1 MKTLK
6 FLSLILVALIAMGA
20 SCNRPPQPQPP
31 QPGINGEITSE
42 PIVENGEE
50 VGYSLSYRSWIIPG
64 TDENGQK
71 APTPPKNVYND
82 KSSDSEGN
90 IAKSATYD
98 AKGGGNSNDTISVIL
113 HDTFYHVD
121 TIAYVSTWDPDK
133 YKQGNYT
140 CHWDKYGLARPGE
153 NNVTI
158 TDSAIVLRVQFEEFS
173 FQYRI
178 NFETA
183 TYRNGT
189 INIPFPHYTPVITD
203 LGVEELESLE
213 TICRNDSVLARK
225 VLHHSIKISVG
236 NKNYIL
242 KANVMLH
249 RHLPDANPNRY
260 IVSSHMTTPVTWTA
274 DYDLPGQPS
283 IYGSLKGSF
292 TVHRVWSDG
301 SSSNDDFSFYTPVG
315 AYSTGGVP
323 STMHFNSCEEFYANT
338 DTIFAGFT
346 YANQWETEYGY
357 SEQDF
362 AECHLTLK
370 TRLLFASYPSFDIPV
385 YIGLYKPQDIY
396 YDDGVLFYKEPNW
409 DLEVTYLRTETNCYE
424 DGVAL
429 ICWVNAK
436 YGPYYNLNHKGSIDI
451 VF

>member
-6 FLSLILVALIAMGA
+6 SLSLILVALIAMGA
-20 SCNRPPQPQPP
+20 SCNRPPKPQPP
-31 QPGINGEITSE
+31 QPGINGEITSD

-64 TDENGQK
+64 TDENGEK
-71 APTPPKNVYND
+71 APTPPKSVYND
-82 KSSDSEGN
+82 KSSDSDGSF
-90 IAKSATYD
+90 AKSATYD

-133 YKQGNYT
+133 YKQGSYT

-153 NNVTI
+153 NNVTV

-183 TYRNGT
+183 TYRDG
-189 INIPFPHYTPVITD
+189 IVNIPFPHHTPVITD

-260 IVSSHMTTPVTWTA
+260 IVSSHMTTPVTWSPVS
-274 DYDLPGQPS
+274 DRRIG
-283 IYGSLKGSF
+283 GSF
-292 TVHRVWSDG
+292 NVHRVWSDG
-301 SSSNDDFSFYTPVG
+301 STEDEDVILYTYHCINAAMATLSSTTFSSCDDVNIDTTFGSFTMPSSWLNLEPDDGQAYDFC
-315 AYSTGGVP
+315 YSTSVEGVFLQCNYP
-323 STMHFNSCEEFYANT
+323 HIDVPAEG
-338 DTIFAGFT
+338 TI
-346 YANQWETEYGY
+346 
-357 SEQDF
+357 
-362 AECHLTLK
+362 LK
-370 TRLLFASYPSFDIPV
+370 TNHA
-385 YIGLYKPQDIY
+385 Y
-396 YDDGVLFYKEPNW
+396 YDDGVLYYKAPQME
-409 DLEVTYLRTETNCYE
+409 LSFEYSHSEIRC
-424 DGVAL
+424 DGNYAVYL
-429 ICWVNAK
+429 ICWCNQRVGNMQLEPVGMAIQM
-436 YGPYYNLNHKGSIDI
+436 L
-451 VF
+451 FQ